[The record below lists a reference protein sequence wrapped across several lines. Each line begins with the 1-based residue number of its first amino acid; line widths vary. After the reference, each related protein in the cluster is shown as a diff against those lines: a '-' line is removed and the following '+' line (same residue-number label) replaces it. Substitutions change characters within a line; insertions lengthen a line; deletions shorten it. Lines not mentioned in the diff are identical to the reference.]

1 MTKIQ
6 FKQPNLSSS
15 IAGVNFDSYILNAS
29 GPRCTTEA
37 ELHNIGQSNSAAIMT
52 KSCTLLAREGNP
64 EPRYKALP
72 QGSIQSMG
80 LPNLGYKAYVEM
92 LPRLTQYNKPIIV
105 SISGLSI
112 NDNVE
117 MVSAFQKSAADLLEV
132 NFSCPN
138 VPGKPQLGY
147 DFEQTDKALAAIT
160 KLGDKPLG
168 IKLPA
173 YFDFNHF
180 ETVANILKKYPVKF
194 ISSINSIGNTLVIDP
209 ETESPVIK
217 PKAGFGGL
225 CGSYIKPIGLANV
238 NAFRQLLPKEI
249 SIFGVGG
256 VYSGSDAFEY
266 LLAGADAVQVATCYQ
281 EQGTECFS
289 RISNELSQILSGKNY
304 KDIGDAKGALKLL

>member
-1 MTKIQ
+1 MTKLPLN
-6 FKQPNLSSS
+6 KPNLSTK
-15 IAGVNFDSYILNAS
+15 IADVNFDSYILNAS
-29 GPRCTTEA
+29 GPRCTTET
-37 ELHNIGQSNSAAIMT
+37 ELHNLGQSDSAAIMT
-52 KSCTLLAREGNP
+52 KSCTLVAREGNP

-80 LPNLGYKAYVEM
+80 LPNLGYKAYLEI
-92 LPRLTQYNKPIIV
+92 LPRLTQYNKPIIA

-117 MVSAFQKSAADLLEV
+117 MVRAFQQSAADLLEV

-209 ETESPVIK
+209 ETQSPVIK

-238 NAFRQLLPKEI
+238 NAFRELLPKEI

-256 VYSGSDAFEY
+256 VYTGTDAFEY

-281 EQGTECFS
+281 EQDVNCFT
-289 RISNELSQILSGKNY
+289 RIKNELAQLLASKNY
-304 KDIGDAKGALKLL
+304 HNIDAAKGQLQLL